1 MMNSPQEVAL
11 NSLAQQAYCEA
22 FARHGDLDLN
32 AERYVTQ
39 VLFVTKKHLGA
50 SLSEGTA
57 FAFINR
63 LHTNDLYLSVA
74 CAKPS
79 DLAWER
85 FTLLYEAFIGKVAR
99 TVTST
104 DDAAHT
110 IADRITGHLYLP
122 DGSGRSRI
130 GSYEGRSSL
139 AAWLSAVINN
149 AAIKEQSQRNR
160 LEQLESWHDVVDY
173 AVPRTIDAALRA
185 GNYASSLVLDS
196 LGVAGESLSEQERF
210 ILALRYE
217 DGLQGCEIAVI
228 LGVHPSTVTRR
239 LQHIYDK
246 LRGKTISTL
255 ESKHQLSQIAIKEC
269 VDDIRDNPTYSILS
283 LLRTGTW

>member
-1 MMNSPQEVAL
+1 MMDSPQEVAL

-22 FARHGDLDLN
+22 FARHGDLDLK
-32 AERYVTQ
+32 AERYANH
-39 VLFVTKKHLGA
+39 LLLITKKHLGT

-99 TVTST
+99 TATST
-104 DDAAHT
+104 DDAAHA
-110 IADRITGHLYLP
+110 ISDRITGHLFLP
-122 DGSGRSRI
+122 DGSGCSRI

-149 AAIKEQSQRNR
+149 EAIKEQNRCNR
-160 LEQLESWHDVVDY
+160 LEQLESWHDEVDY
-173 AVPRTIDAALRA
+173 PVRQNIDAALRE
-185 GNYASSLVLDS
+185 NSYTSLVLDS
-196 LGVAGESLSEQERF
+196 LAVAGESLSEQERL

-217 DGLQGCEIAVI
+217 DGLQCYEIAGI

-239 LQHIYDK
+239 LQHVYDK

-255 ESKHQLSQIAIKEC
+255 ESKHQLGQIAIEEC
-269 VDDIRDNPTYSILS
+269 VDDISENPHYSILG
-283 LLRTGTW
+283 LLRTGT